1 MSIRDGKASSK
12 NNSKYIQAA
21 CRLVTLFVFNVRF
34 LLVVI
39 RGFILGIGFFLSRSL
54 FLSWSIFLS
63 RSIFLGVSRF
73 LSISYFLII
82 NSLLKISFI
91 ASWIFRFDWTTA
103 GLSNFLEL

>member
-12 NNSKYIQAA
+12 NNSKYILAA

-39 RGFILGIGFFLSRSL
+39 RGFILGIGFFLSRS
-54 FLSWSIFLS
+54 IFLD
-63 RSIFLGVSRF
+63 VSRF
-73 LSISYFLII
+73 VSISYFLII

-91 ASWIFRFDWTTA
+91 ASWIFRFDCTA
-103 GLSNFLEL
+103 AALSNFLEL